1 MERASCPFDGD
12 FVHRISDDIVDLG
25 LEPFTD
31 AELAHL
37 RALLADGTVRR
48 FAAVVNHRR
57 VGFVA
62 NALTLWRVPSEKLDA
77 AGAALA
83 SSPSV
88 SHCYARATQPDWPY
102 ALYAMVHARSEDDLS
117 ATVRTLAERIGA
129 IVGQETKSLI
139 LPTIREYKKTSMR
152 YFEK

>member
-1 MERASCPFDGD
+1 MMP
-12 FVHRISDDIVDLG
+12 DDIVDLG

-31 AELAHL
+31 AELARL

-48 FAAVVNHRR
+48 FGAVVNHRR

-62 NALTLWRVPSEKLDA
+62 NALTLWQVPPEKLDA

-83 SSPSV
+83 SSPFV
-88 SHCYARATQPDWPY
+88 SHCYARATRPDWPY
-102 ALYAMVHARSEDDLS
+102 SLYAMVHARSEDDLS
-117 ATVRTLAERIGA
+117 ATVRNLAERVGA
-129 IVGQETKSLI
+129 IVGAAAESLV
-139 LPTIREYKKTSMR
+139 LPTVREYKKTSMR